1 MIKFPLNDLK
11 AITICVTESQVTNS
25 EWLIEINQSIEVSSL
40 VALCNYKNPEGKCWN
55 NCSSS
60 DNTKAG
66 IFPPNPTDSFF
77 TENIED
83 WTCRGKYL
91 K

>member
-1 MIKFPLNDLK
+1 MTWKPFPF
-11 AITICVTESQVTNS
+11 A
-25 EWLIEINQSIEVSSL
+25 WLRKRWQIVSDWLRLINQGQFFL
-40 VALCNYKNPEGKCWN
+40 VALCNYKNPGGKCWN

-66 IFPPNPTDSFF
+66 IFPPNPADSFF